1 MVAFFYKFGRN
12 MNYINKIDRFTSKGT
27 GRISLRLYYDT
38 DLIGYENTSKLY
50 KTDVTLNVDAITQK
64 TNEVKPDIL

>member
-12 MNYINKIDRFTSKGT
+12 MNYINKIDLFTSKGT
-27 GRISLRLYYDT
+27 GRISLRLSYDT

-50 KTDVTLNVDAITQK
+50 KTDVTSNVDVITQK